1 MLVKSYKRIRGD
13 YADEDEMRKATCCET
28 GRSYAKQDSI
38 WGQMWGQ
45 KRRSGHEK
53 GHDVLRDS
61 LTFSDS
67 DEDN

>member
-1 MLVKSYKRIRGD
+1 
-13 YADEDEMRKATCCET
+13 MRKATCCET